1 MSGRSFTHSGPW
13 LGALALMA
21 ACSTS
26 HKPEADPAR
35 VVSLMKTM
43 DKNTPAPGAAPMCK
57 SEQLIGGATLTQV
70 TLLKI
75 AGEPANPGPEREAWI
90 NPSELDSPAAR
101 ELVDANTDDTVK
113 RQAAYE
119 LLSAPFFLVY
129 RIELVDAPMALGV
142 KDLKRGTVGARVLR
156 YSRTG
161 EIECLRVMTFQ
172 NSEERSDWAILKSNL
187 PTLDPKVVQ
196 ALRDDLK
203 AQFLKRVPA
212 LGRAD
217 SAEDVDPAAAVR
229 ASNAASED
237 PSKAWDED

>member
-1 MSGRSFTHSGPW
+1 MSGRSFTRSG
-13 LGALALMA
+13 LLVIAAAA

-35 VVSLMKTM
+35 VRTLLKTM
-43 DKNTPAPGAAPMCK
+43 DKNTPAPGGAPTCK
-57 SEQLIGGATLTQV
+57 PEQLIGGATLTQV

-75 AGEPANPGPEREAWI
+75 AGEPANPGPEREDWI
-90 NPSELDSPAAR
+90 NPGELDSPAAR
-101 ELVDANTDDTVK
+101 ELLDANTDETVQ

-142 KDLKRGTVGARVLR
+142 KDLKRGTVGMRVLR
-156 YSRTG
+156 YTRTG
-161 EIECLRVMTFQ
+161 EIECLRVLTFQ
-172 NSEERSDWAILKSNL
+172 NSEEKSDWAILKSNL
-187 PTLDPKVVQ
+187 PTIDPKIAQ

-212 LGRAD
+212 LGRPD
-217 SAEDVDPAAAVR
+217 SAEDVDPEAAVR
-229 ASNAASED
+229 ASNAANED